1 MGIFLQTDLSWTES
15 VHFQS
20 FITGVIALNALTLGM
35 ELDLHWGGWL
45 WVEEAMQAIY
55 FFELS
60 VRGKRHGWNFFIHSE
75 DWAWNNLDF
84 IIVMGGVLEQWMM
97 PLYKL
102 IMSLATGTVVE
113 SAHGGGSL
121 LPLLRMLRLL
131 RILRLL
137 RLLKS
142 FKPLYKLSL
151 GVLEAMQAMQWV
163 LVLTFV
169 LLYASSILFT
179 SLVGHGLMMGVTIP
193 SQSRAIFGSVLESM
207 FLLFRIMNGDQ
218 TPMEPLL
225 HSAQLKILFILFMV
239 ISNWMVLAILTAVV
253 SENMLCATNEFMRV
267 EKKEDE
273 DIAKKKSSERLIA
286 LFKEIDKDGD
296 STIDEPEFHALL
308 ADKGLCDEFCNAT
321 GLGVRDLKDLFTLLS
336 HEEGDG
342 HWCIDYE
349 SFVDKLQEEGNIL
362 CERSVFRLE
371 QQMRSIETRI
381 DS

>member
-84 IIVMGGVLEQWMM
+84 IIVMGGVPEQWMM

-151 GVLEAMQAMQWV
+151 GALEAMQAMQWV

-169 LLYASSILFT
+169 LLYAAAILFT
-179 SLVGHGLMMGVTIP
+179 SLVGHGLMVGVKINRE
-193 SQSRAIFGSVLESM
+193 SRHLFGSVLESM
-207 FLLFRIMNGDQ
+207 FMLFKVMNGDQ
-218 TPMEPLL
+218 TSMEPLL
-225 HSAQLKILFILFMV
+225 HSVQFKLLFILFMV
-239 ISNWMVLAILTAVV
+239 VSNWMVLATLTAVV
-253 SENMLCATNEFMRV
+253 SENMISATAEHEKLERTEADLQ
-267 EKKEDE
+267 EKKDNT
-273 DIAKKKSSERLIA
+273 DKLMN
-286 LFKEIDKDGD
+286 LFHEIDQDGD
-296 STIDEPEFHALL
+296 GMIDEPEFHALMSEARL
-308 ADKGLCDEFCNAT
+308 RQEFCDVT
-321 GLGVRDLKDLFTLLS
+321 GLEVRDLKDLFSFLS
-336 HEEGDG
+336 KQHGEDRL
-342 HWCIDYE
+342 WKIDYE
-349 SFVDKLQEEGNIL
+349 VFVENCK
-362 CERSVFRLE
+362 
-371 QQMRSIETRI
+371 MRGAR
-381 DS
+381 

>member
-102 IMSLATGTVVE
+102 IMSLATGTAVE
-113 SAHGGGSL
+113 TAHGGGSL

-163 LVLTFV
+163 LVLTVV
-169 LLYASSILFT
+169 LLYASAILFT
-179 SLVGHGLMMGVTIP
+179 SLVGRALIPGGGVPDEAQELFSNVI
-193 SQSRAIFGSVLESM
+193 GSM
-207 FLLFRIMNGDQ
+207 FLLFRVMNGDQ
-218 TPMEPLL
+218 GPIEPLFSTL
-225 HSAQLKILFILFMV
+225 PLRFLCV
-239 ISNWMVLAILTAVV
+239 CYVVVSNWAVLAILTAVV
-253 SENMLCATNEFMRV
+253 SENMISAAREH
-267 EKKEDE
+267 EK
-273 DIAKKKSSERLIA
+273 
-286 LFKEIDKDGD
+286 
-296 STIDEPEFHALL
+296 
-308 ADKGLCDEFCNAT
+308 
-321 GLGVRDLKDLFTLLS
+321 
-336 HEEGDG
+336 
-342 HWCIDYE
+342 
-349 SFVDKLQEEGNIL
+349 QEE
-362 CERSVFRLE
+362 LE
-371 QQMRSIETRI
+371 T
-381 DS
+381 

>member
-45 WVEEAMQAIY
+45 WVEEAMQTIY

-60 VRGKRHGWNFFIHSE
+60 VRGKRHSWQFFIHPD

-84 IIVMGGVLEQWMM
+84 VIVMGGVMEQWMM
-97 PLYKL
+97 PLYKM
-102 IMSLATGTVVE
+102 IIALATGTHVE

-151 GVLEAMQAMQWV
+151 GALEAMQAMQWV

-169 LLYASSILFT
+169 LLYAAAILFT
-179 SLVGHGLMMGVTIP
+179 SLVGHGLMVGVKINRE
-193 SQSRAIFGSVLESM
+193 SRHLFGSVLESM
-207 FLLFRIMNGDQ
+207 FMLFKVMNGDQ
-218 TPMEPLL
+218 TSMEPLL
-225 HSAQLKILFILFMV
+225 HSVQFKLLFILFMV
-239 ISNWMVLAILTAVV
+239 VSNWMVLAILTAVV
-253 SENMLCATNEFMRV
+253 SENMISATDEHARV
-267 EKKEDE
+267 EKEEEDT
-273 DIAKKKSSERLIA
+273 KKALASSQELMRL
-286 LFKEIDKDGD
+286 FH
-296 STIDEPEFHALL
+296 TIDTH
-308 ADKGLCDEFCNAT
+308 N
-321 GLGVRDLKDLFTLLS
+321 
-336 HEEGDG
+336 DG
-342 HWCIDYE
+342 MI
-349 SFVDKLQEEGNIL
+349 
-362 CERSVFRLE
+362 
-371 QQMRSIETRI
+371 
-381 DS
+381 